1 MKTLSLSILIAILL
15 LSSLQTNSA
24 MAQLF
29 LDGRNVTKSQY
40 YTGQTGQAN
49 LSYISLNNWLK
60 IRAQDEQVKD
70 IYNRGFIIDD
80 PHVVKPL
87 YDIANRLL
95 KNWPGTAPKFPI
107 FVRADTSAS
116 IYGAEAL
123 ITNEML
129 IFYGS
134 LMHVESDDELAAL
147 VAHELSHILLG
158 HNAKAKYVGVA
169 LQLFDDYESMKN
181 LHNVVKAGHIIKT
194 GDKKYKMEF
203 DTGLEQDLVK
213 ANEQKKRAAEIYY
226 AYHGSFLGKPAEIK
240 ADLLAADLLIKAG
253 YSPMG
258 LRDTLSRLGSSYNYE
273 KFISDTLAD
282 SSKQILDTAKIA
294 MAQQVGDFQSQL
306 REGEVDFGNIEKS
319 FSFSQFTTDLKGKIK
334 GSAVDFAWKNFKTSH
349 PVPDKRISKLAN
361 YLDNNYG
368 LMERQKNKTTRN
380 LKAYQR
386 SGLASLKSYKKLEL
400 ASLAIIKGDL
410 NHAASQS
417 LSSLIG
423 ANDADPY
430 KRYTAHS
437 IRRDQSKIQSAI
449 TNIDKIKNYRA
460 VPSNAL
466 LEMIDLLVENN
477 RYTKATSIINA
488 KEYYGY
494 KVPEFYPNKI
504 EIALAQKKPDKAKL
518 AALECI
524 EDSKAGE
531 QIQNRCLGYGLLAGS
546 KAVAKKGGIL
556 GGLKAAGSAFTGILN
571 PAEQSGK

>member
-1 MKTLSLSILIAILL
+1 MKALSIVILL
-15 LSSLQTNSA
+15 LSSLQIHSA
-24 MAQLF
+24 WSTTL
-29 LDGRNVTKSQY
+29 LDGKEAAKSKY
-40 YTGQTGQAN
+40 YTGQTGHAN
-49 LSYISLNNWLK
+49 LSYISLNSWLK
-60 IRAQDEQVKD
+60 IRAEDEQVKD

-95 KNWPGTAPKFPI
+95 KNWPGTVPKFPI

-158 HNAKAKYVGVA
+158 HNAKANYVGVA
-169 LQLFDDYESMKN
+169 LQLFDDYESMNN
-181 LHNVVKAGHIIKT
+181 LRNVVKAGHIIKT

-213 ANEQKKRAAEIYY
+213 ASEQKKRAAEIYY

-258 LRDTLSRLGSSYNYE
+258 LRDTLSRLCSSYSYQ
-273 KFISDTLAD
+273 KFLSNTLAE
-282 SSKQILDTAKIA
+282 SSKKILAAAKVA
-294 MAQQVGDFQSQL
+294 MAQQVSDFQSQL
-306 REGEVDFGNIEKS
+306 REGEVDFGNVEKS
-319 FSFSQFTTDLKGKIK
+319 FSFSQFTSDMTGKIK
-334 GSAVDFAWKNFKTSH
+334 GSAADFAWKSFKTSH
-349 PVPDKRISKLAN
+349 PVPNKRISKLAN
-361 YLDNNYG
+361 YLDDNYG
-368 LMERQKNKTTRN
+368 LMERQKNKTRRH
-380 LKAYQR
+380 LSAYQR
-386 SGLASLKSYKKLEL
+386 SGLDSMKSYKKLEL
-400 ASLAIIKGDL
+400 ASLALIKGDL
-410 NHAASQS
+410 NNAASQS

-423 ANDADPY
+423 GNDADPY
-430 KRYTAHS
+430 KRYTAYR

-477 RYTKATSIINA
+477 RHTKAISIINA

-494 KVPEFYPNKI
+494 KIPEFYPNKI
-504 EIALAQKKPDKAKL
+504 EIALAQKKPDQAKL
-518 AALECI
+518 AALECM
-524 EDSKAGE
+524 EDSKAGK

-546 KAVAKKGGIL
+546 NAVAKKGGIF
-556 GGLKAAGSAFTGILN
+556 GGLEAAGSAFTGILTSKEQ
-571 PAEQSGK
+571 AEK